1 MMSDIKTDVNGIY
14 RTERGYLINKD
25 NESLQ
30 NYRTTKARMSQ
41 MKTVVNDV
49 EQLKRDMSEIK
60 ELLIKALNK

>member
-1 MMSDIKTDVNGIY
+1 MSDIKTDVNGIY

>member
-1 MMSDIKTDVNGIY
+1 MSDIKTDVNGIY
-14 RTERGYLINKD
+14 RTDQGYLINKD

-41 MKTVVNDV
+41 MKTVVNEV